1 MTDRSPVTVFATFHP
16 VRGHEQ
22 QVRSILADMVGS
34 TRAEDG
40 NLAYDL
46 YVSEADGRHMFHLVE
61 RYRDQQALLAHRD
74 TPHYKAYRAA
84 IPDHLDA
91 PIGVVV
97 MDPLDVAG

>member
-1 MTDRSPVTVFATFHP
+1 MTDRSPVTVFATFRP
-16 VRGHEQ
+16 IQGHEQ
-22 QVRSILADMVGS
+22 QVRSILADMVGN

-46 YVSEADGRHMFHLVE
+46 YVSDDGGRQVFHLFE
-61 RYRDQQALLAHRD
+61 RYRDQQALQAHRD
-74 TPHYKAYRAA
+74 APHYKAYRAA

-97 MDPLDVAG
+97 MDPVDVAG